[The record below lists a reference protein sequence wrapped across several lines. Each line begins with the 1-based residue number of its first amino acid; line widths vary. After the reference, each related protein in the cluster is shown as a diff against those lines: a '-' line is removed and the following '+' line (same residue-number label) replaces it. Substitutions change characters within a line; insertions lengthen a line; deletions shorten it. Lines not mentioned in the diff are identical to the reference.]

1 MTTKKR
7 LGRFHLHVLA
17 VLAIGGFW
25 LVGGLTQ
32 PAWAAKKKKDKQ
44 TGAAAVGASP
54 AILAGSVFTGVGFA
68 LPGAEVLISLDGATS
83 SKQSWKAV
91 SDARGEF
98 FVRLPPGPAKYNVSV
113 RARGLKPQEKR
124 ISFLADERL
133 EQNFLLEPAAGSG
146 KQ

>member
-7 LGRFHLHVLA
+7 PGRFYLRVLT
-17 VLAIGGFW
+17 VLAIGGFC
-25 LVGGLTQ
+25 LAGGLT
-32 PAWAAKKKKDKQ
+32 PAAWAAKKKKDKPPD
-44 TGAAAVGASP
+44 AATVASP
-54 AILAGSVFTGVGFA
+54 AILAGSIFTGVGFA
-68 LPGAEVLISLDGATS
+68 LPGAEVLISLDGAAS
-83 SKQSWKAV
+83 SKQRWKAV

-113 RARGLKPQEKR
+113 RARGLKPQEKQ

>member
-1 MTTKKR
+1 MYLR
-7 LGRFHLHVLA
+7 VIA
-17 VLAIGGFW
+17 VLTIVGFC
-25 LVGGLTQ
+25 LLGGLS
-32 PAWAAKKKKDKQ
+32 PAAWAAKKKDKQ
-44 TGAAAVGASP
+44 PGQTAAVASA

-68 LPGAEVLISLDGATS
+68 LGGAEISISLDGAAS
-83 SKQSWKAV
+83 SKQNWKAV

-113 RARGLKPQEKR
+113 RARGLKPQEKQ

-146 KQ
+146 K